1 MIVLGEN
8 YDSNIISKFE
18 KKDVLVIFQMLLE
31 EKFANKSKGQVINF
45 HRYAQSKEIWN
56 SIVSTAK
63 KWLENW
69 PKKKIHNGKSVIE
82 NFKFEDT
89 SLWWFVYDSIWETK
103 NGIFDTIYHLIGLV
117 SLIEKYRPSIIEIT
131 GCFDYPIK
139 DILTSLEKKY
149 HFSLK
154 EIKYNVKEKPPS
166 EFDRPLSRFK
176 FLIRFFL
183 LKVGRRLSKSEHK
196 PITIF
201 LKHGTAAK
209 KKNLNQV
216 QIVSDHYLEG
226 LDDYMLQNRKNINF
240 ISLNMP
246 LLNSSSTKN
255 LLNDFLRTVKGIY
268 TPWISFH
275 SFSDLRELKNLVTYY
290 KKLIFDLEKDPDFKK
305 SFILDDIDLYPFLK
319 ETFRGNIPRIFAYVR
334 IQLKL
339 ARRFFEK
346 ENPKVVLSTDT
357 VSPAGRALCLAG
369 NTHKTKILTPQGGI
383 ISPEIPINT
392 GFLIQEGFDIRLLPN
407 YLVWGPF
414 YENLIKT
421 RGFPVSLVKK
431 VGFWQTKTT
440 ESKSI
445 DIKNYILYISGANLQ
460 KLSFVLSFDEE
471 VYTIKK
477 IHEII
482 PNEYKLV
489 VKLHPSLPYDMY
501 AKKLHDLKRLVLL
514 EGINSY
520 DIHDLV
526 TNAKVITGKGSTVL
540 VQAAILRKPVIVL
553 NFKSDLDF
561 IGIDSLP
568 FVTSPQ
574 QFKKIFFEILE
585 EKSFIKYNLE
595 NFFDP
600 VGADSISLIKK
611 EIESHE

>member
-1 MIVLGEN
+1 MIVVGDN
-8 YDSNIISKFE
+8 YDSSIISKIE
-18 KKDVLVIFQMLLE
+18 SKDVLIVYQILFE
-31 EKFANKSKGQVINF
+31 EEFENEKKGQVINF
-45 HRYAQSKEIWN
+45 HRYAQSKEIWS
-56 SIVSTAK
+56 SIVSSGK
-63 KWLENW
+63 KWLEDW
-69 PKKKIHNGKSVIE
+69 PKEKISKGASALEI
-82 NFKFEDT
+82 FKFEDT
-89 SLWWFVYDSIWETK
+89 SLWWFAYDSIWETK
-103 NGIFDTIYHLIGLV
+103 NGIFDTIYHLVGLV

-131 GCFDYPIK
+131 GSFDYPVK
-139 DILTSLEKKY
+139 DILSSLEKKY
-149 HFSLK
+149 QFTLK
-154 EIKYNVKEKPPS
+154 EIKYNVKEKPLS
-166 EFDRPLSRFK
+166 EFDRPISRVI

-183 LKVGRRLSKSEHK
+183 SKMGRGLSKSKHK

-201 LKHGTAAK
+201 LKHGFSAK
-209 KKNLNQV
+209 KKNLKDV
-216 QIVSDHYLEG
+216 QILSDHYLEG
-226 LDDYMLQNRKNINF
+226 INNYLLQNRKNINF

-246 LLNSSSTKN
+246 LLNSSLTQN
-255 LLNDFLRTVKGIY
+255 LLKDFLRTIKGIY
-268 TPWISFH
+268 IPWISFH
-275 SFSDLRELKNLVTYY
+275 SLSDLRELKNLVEYY

-305 SFILDDIDLYPFLK
+305 SFKLDDIDMYPFLK
-319 ETFRGNIPRIFAYVR
+319 DAFRGNLPRIFAYVR

-346 ENPKVVLSTDT
+346 ENPKVVLSTDAVT
-357 VSPAGRALCLAG
+357 PAGRALCLAG
-369 NTHKTKILTPQGGI
+369 NLHKTKILTPQGGI

-431 VGFWQTKTT
+431 VGFWQSKTT

-445 DIKNYILYISGANLQ
+445 DIKNYILYIAGANLQ

-482 PNEYKLV
+482 PNEYNLV

-501 AKKLHDLKRLVLL
+501 AKKLRDLNRLVLL
-514 EGINSY
+514 EDDNSY
-520 DIHDLV
+520 DIEDLV

-540 VQAAILRKPVIVL
+540 VQAAILRKSVIVL

-561 IGIDSLP
+561 IGIDNLP
-568 FVTSPQ
+568 FVSSPQ
-574 QFKKIFFEILE
+574 QFKKILFEILE
-585 EKSFIKYNLE
+585 EKSFKKYNLE
-595 NFFDP
+595 NFCHP
-600 VGADSISLIKK
+600 IGSDSISLLKK